1 MSPPNTAARRA
12 VKLSTLAERLYDYM
26 PPVCWQTES
35 NMASALAVSRRQIRY
50 AKQHLIDTGL
60 IRLELREN
68 GKRSNPVHTLIKVN
82 PINQYMRV
90 DESPCELD
98 WSMMDDI
105 APKDLNRM
113 GTFEQLEFYAEMGFQ
128 TIPLHYPQFKPGVVY
143 CSCKSGRNCPS
154 IGKHPVLAWKG
165 LDFSDRRTYRAMQSY
180 WRDDINYNIGFLVD
194 GFAVLD
200 VDYRKGGQWSL
211 AYLQDEL
218 GELPVGLSVATGN
231 GRHIYVQTDHGLSN
245 MVDVMGLG
253 GLDVRAK
260 GGIVAAPCSVHHSE
274 RQYEW
279 ESIGVP
285 EQLPENW
292 ALNLQGGG
300 DTRPRNNVAGR
311 GANQPEVLVPT
322 KPGADYV
329 IPDGRRNT
337 SLFKFASR
345 ERGKGAD
352 YDHILD
358 VISTLNETYCEPPL
372 RDSELRGIAASV
384 TRYPTEAEKQKRGL
398 PVHP

>member
-1 MSPPNTAARRA
+1 MATA
-12 VKLSTLAERLYDYM
+12 LG
-26 PPVCWQTES
+26 
-35 NMASALAVSRRQIRY
+35 VSRRQVRY
-50 AKQHLIDTGL
+50 AKQNLIDAGR

-68 GKRSNPVHTLIKVN
+68 GKRSNPIHTLIKVN
-82 PINQYMRV
+82 PINQYMK
-90 DESPCELD
+90 DESLCKID
-98 WSMMDDI
+98 WSIMYDI
-105 APKDLNRM
+105 APKDLNAM
-113 GTFEQLEFYAEMGFQ
+113 TTFEQLEFYAEIGFQ
-128 TIPLHYPQFKPGVVY
+128 TIPLHYPKFKPGGVY

-154 IGKHPVLAWKG
+154 IGKHPALAWKG

-218 GELPVGLSVATGN
+218 GQLPVGLSVTTGN
-231 GRHIYVQTDHGLSN
+231 GKHIYFKTNDGLSN
-245 MVDVMGLG
+245 AVDVMELG

-274 RQYEW
+274 TQYKW
-279 ESIGVP
+279 ETVGVP

-300 DTRPRNNVAGR
+300 AGRTRNNTAGR
-311 GANQPEVLVPT
+311 GANQPEALLPT
-322 KPGADYV
+322 KLDANYV
-329 IPDGRRNT
+329 IPESRRNT
-337 SLFKFASR
+337 TLFKFASR

-372 RDSELRGIAASV
+372 RDSELRSIAASV
-384 TRYPTEAEKQKRGL
+384 TRYPSETEKRKRGL
-398 PVHP
+398 PLHP